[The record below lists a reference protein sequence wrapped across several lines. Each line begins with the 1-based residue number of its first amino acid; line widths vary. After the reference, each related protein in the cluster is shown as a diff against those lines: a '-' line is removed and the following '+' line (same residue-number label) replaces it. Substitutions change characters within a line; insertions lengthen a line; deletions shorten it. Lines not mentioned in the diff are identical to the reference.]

1 MLVIINVVIIIVGF
15 GLVIKDIFDVVGQ
28 IVDVVQKNFNV
39 YGFIKFSQVLVD
51 SFCFVGEVI
60 GINLF
65 VGIIVL
71 VDLVIELQVF
81 KGN

>member
-1 MLVIINVVIIIVGF
+1 M
-15 GLVIKDIFDVVGQ
+15 
-28 IVDVVQKNFNV
+28 
-39 YGFIKFSQVLVD
+39 D

-71 VDLVIELQVF
+71 VDLVIEL
-81 KGN
+81 